1 MAGSASAAGKFAPSQ
16 KTASPS
22 VQDTRAS
29 SLNGGARMPGKSLHQ
44 TTPPPPPLQE
54 EEHEDEHEFDA
65 KSGIQNGEAVPGDE
79 DEFDTFEEPRVE
91 AVRLYA
97 PQPDEEDKRSR
108 FRLWL
113 VGGIVA
119 VVVVIVAVAAWTL
132 RDRPDELAKLKP
144 ADQSQSDQG
153 GKIAE
158 RIGANGQS
166 EDAPLSPNDATSPNG
181 AADANAQNPSPA
193 PADQTQTN
201 AAAANQPAN
210 AGTTAPGVPVTYRA
224 ALLVEAP
231 EEANKVKTYLGT
243 VVWRLDNVSGGSG
256 QPVGTA
262 VHADVDIPD
271 DKLKVSFTLQ
281 KNTDPSLPASH
292 TITIDFFPQ
301 ADSPSG
307 GMKEINVV
315 QMRQDN
321 APKGESLIGVPVPIM
336 ENSFLV
342 GLTRGTAEATNLDL
356 IKSRVWFDIP
366 IRLTN
371 GKVSKLTFEKGASGA
386 RAIDDALASWQ
397 SQ

>member
-1 MAGSASAAGKFAPSQ
+1 
-16 KTASPS
+16 
-22 VQDTRAS
+22 
-29 SLNGGARMPGKSLHQ
+29 MPGKPLH
-44 TTPPPPPLQE
+44 PPMPASV
-54 EEHEDEHEFDA
+54 DNEFDDGHAYDA
-65 KSGIQNGEAVPGDE
+65 KAGVQNGEAVPGDE

-119 VVVVIVAVAAWTL
+119 VVVAIVVVEAWTL

-144 ADQSQSDQG
+144 ADQSQTDQG

-158 RIGANGQS
+158 RIGPNGQS
-166 EDAPLSPNDATSPNG
+166 EDAALSPNG
-181 AADANAQNPSPA
+181 VADANAAAPAPAPAPA

-231 EEANKVKTYLGT
+231 EETNKVKTYLGT

-262 VHADVDIPD
+262 IHADIDIPD
-271 DKLKVSFTLQ
+271 DKWKISFTLQ

-292 TITIDFFPQ
+292 TITIDFVPQ

-307 GMKEINVV
+307 GVKEINVV

-321 APKGESLIGVPVPIM
+321 TLKGESLIGLPVPIM
-336 ENSFLV
+336 ENSFLI
-342 GLTRGTAEATNLDL
+342 GLTRELR
-356 IKSRVWFDIP
+356 KRP
-366 IRLTN
+366 ILT
-371 GKVSKLTFEKGASGA
+371 
-386 RAIDDALASWQ
+386 
-397 SQ
+397 

>member
-1 MAGSASAAGKFAPSQ
+1 ME
-16 KTASPS
+16 
-22 VQDTRAS
+22 
-29 SLNGGARMPGKSLHQ
+29 
-44 TTPPPPPLQE
+44 E
-54 EEHEDEHEFDA
+54 EEHENEHDFDVR
-65 KSGIQNGEAVPGDE
+65 SGVQNGEAVPGDE

-181 AADANAQNPSPA
+181 AVDANAQNPSPA

-210 AGTTAPGVPVTYRA
+210 GGTTAPGVPVTYRA

-262 VHADVDIPD
+262 IHADVDIPD
-271 DKLKVSFTLQ
+271 DKWKVSFTLQ

-292 TITIDFFPQ
+292 TITIDFTPQ
-301 ADSPSG
+301 AGSPSG
-307 GMKEINVV
+307 GVKEINVV

-321 APKGESLIGVPVPIM
+321 TPKGESLIGVPVPIM
-336 ENSFLV
+336 ENSFLI
-342 GLTRGTAEATNLDL
+342 GLTRGTAEATNLQL
-356 IKSRVWFDIP
+356 IKERPWFDIP
-366 IRLTN
+366 IRLSN
-371 GKVSKLTFEKGASGA
+371 GKIAKLTFEKGASGA
-386 RAIDDALASWQ
+386 RAVEDALTSWQ